1 MLIALRNIYEC
12 QGRPRHIAL
21 HIEPQRLEI
30 IIAQETGEKDDCALD
45 GASLHEGFAG
55 LNLKEPLHFRIGI
68 EELWRHRQW
77 KDASVW
83 CLKKSVDAYDSLC
96 LYNLL
101 AETLP
106 ARKTF
111 RDAGGILGLES
122 FIAVFVPYA
131 EADFS
136 DIHYRVLLSDKGE
149 RLVANI
155 PIVEKGRDFLDT
167 CFEELLPT
175 LSISGPDSL
184 NPDAQGEYTLRAFLN
199 GQVCEQPLDVELE
212 HVNGYLPKTRVRV
225 RDGEGT
231 FRACA
236 LGLLPGDTL
245 KIKAGFRYRASVA
258 EKKIGVVND

>member
-1 MLIALRNIYEC
+1 MLIALRNIYGC

-30 IIAQETGEKDDCALD
+30 IIAQETGDKDDGALD
-45 GASLHEGFAG
+45 GACVHEDFAG
-55 LNLKEPLHFRIGI
+55 LRLQAPLHFTSSI
-68 EELWRHRQW
+68 EELWKHRQW

-83 CLKKSVDAYDSLC
+83 CLKSVDAYSSPC

-111 RDAGGILGLES
+111 RDASGIFGLES

-136 DIHYRVLLSDKGE
+136 DMHYRVLLSDKGE

-199 GQVCEQPLDVELE
+199 GEVCEQPLDVELE

-225 RDGEGT
+225 RDGEGA

-258 EKKIGVVND
+258 EKKIEVVNG